1 VGHGRDGENTKGNR
15 LLNVEIL
22 FIYLRVI
29 SLLPS
34 PPKNV
39 PGKAFL
45 FSRYFG
51 EDKAR
56 RMEGKGLNKAEKQ
69 GADLILDYL
78 QKVKKIF
85 VNLLVPLAQEINRA
99 SQNISAK

>member
-1 VGHGRDGENTKGNR
+1 
-15 LLNVEIL
+15 
-22 FIYLRVI
+22 
-29 SLLPS
+29 
-34 PPKNV
+34 
-39 PGKAFL
+39 
-45 FSRYFG
+45 
-51 EDKAR
+51 
-56 RMEGKGLNKAEKQ
+56 MEGKGLNKAEKQ